1 MMESNNSAINV
12 DQLIKKIREEV
23 AHRQPISERNLET
36 IKVVS
41 VNQTLTLSHIENLLH
56 NAQLK
61 SQIRTEFPKK
71 LNRFPFSLS
80 QPLQKLALKLYSFL
94 FKEQRAINFSLIEAI
109 RESLTLNRKL
119 IDQVMD
125 FQGQVMD
132 LQGQVMNLQGQVKEI
147 SAYLTATEKHL
158 NEQLQAMDEHYIKND
173 SYLKNDL
180 TQQKR
185 LITLFLEAARQR
197 LPESFTVDQLQ
208 TLSNEEPHQLDAF
221 YVAFEDQFR
230 GSREEIRNTLNVY
243 LPVIEDAKLGTPES
257 PILDVGCGRGEWLE
271 LLRESGYSA
280 RGIDIN
286 RVMLEQCNTIG
297 LEVIEADAIA
307 YLQNLPDHSLG
318 AVTGFHL
325 IEHLQFAVLM
335 KLFDETMRVLQPGG
349 LIIFETPNPRNLFVG
364 SGDFYRDPTHVNP
377 IHPDT
382 IAYIAILKGFMNA
395 ESYFFAEQDNGLQ
408 LLASSNV
415 KFDTLESYLSISR
428 DFALIGYKP

>member
-1 MMESNNSAINV
+1 
-12 DQLIKKIREEV
+12 
-23 AHRQPISERNLET
+23 
-36 IKVVS
+36 
-41 VNQTLTLSHIENLLH
+41 
-56 NAQLK
+56 
-61 SQIRTEFPKK
+61 
-71 LNRFPFSLS
+71 
-80 QPLQKLALKLYSFL
+80 
-94 FKEQRAINFSLIEAI
+94 
-109 RESLTLNRKL
+109 
-119 IDQVMD
+119 
-125 FQGQVMD
+125 
-132 LQGQVMNLQGQVKEI
+132 VKEI

-158 NEQLQAMDEHYIKND
+158 NEQLQAMDERYIKND

-185 LITLFLEAARQR
+185 LITLFLEAARPR
-197 LPESFTVDQLQ
+197 LPEPFSAEQLQ
-208 TLSNEEPHQLDAF
+208 TLRNEEPHQLDAL

-230 GSREEIRNTLNVY
+230 GSREEVRNTLNVY
-243 LPVIEDAKLGTPES
+243 LPLIEDAKVGTPES

-271 LLRESGYSA
+271 LLRKSGYSA

-286 RVMLEQCNTIG
+286 KVMLEQCHTIG
-297 LEVIEADAIA
+297 FEVIEAEAIA
-307 YLQNLPDHSLG
+307 YLQDLPDSSLG
-318 AVTGFHL
+318 AVTGFHI
-325 IEHLQFAVLM
+325 IEHLPFAVLM

-382 IAYIAILKGFMNA
+382 IAYIASLKGFINA
-395 ESYFFAEQDNGLQ
+395 ESYFFAEQDNRSQ

>member
-1 MMESNNSAINV
+1 
-12 DQLIKKIREEV
+12 
-23 AHRQPISERNLET
+23 
-36 IKVVS
+36 
-41 VNQTLTLSHIENLLH
+41 
-56 NAQLK
+56 
-61 SQIRTEFPKK
+61 
-71 LNRFPFSLS
+71 
-80 QPLQKLALKLYSFL
+80 
-94 FKEQRAINFSLIEAI
+94 
-109 RESLTLNRKL
+109 
-119 IDQVMD
+119 
-125 FQGQVMD
+125 MD
-132 LQGQVMNLQGQVKEI
+132 LQGQVKEM

-158 NEQLQAMDEHYIKND
+158 NEQVQAMDERYIKND

-208 TLSNEEPHQLDAF
+208 SLSNEEPHQLDAL

-230 GSREEIRNTLNVY
+230 GSREEVRNTLNVY
-243 LPVIEDAKLGTPES
+243 LPLLEDAKMGTPES
-257 PILDVGCGRGEWLE
+257 PIIDLGCGRGEWLE

-286 RVMLEQCNTIG
+286 KVMLEQCHTIG

-325 IEHLQFAVLM
+325 IEHLQFTVLM

-382 IAYIAILKGFMNA
+382 IAYIASLKGFINA
-395 ESYFFAEQDNGLQ
+395 ESYFFAKQDNRLQ

>member
-1 MMESNNSAINV
+1 MIESNNSEINV
-12 DQLIKKIREEV
+12 DRLIKKIREEV
-23 AHRQPISERNLET
+23 ARRQPISERNLET
-36 IKVVS
+36 IKVAS
-41 VNQTLTLSHIENLLH
+41 VNQTLTINHIQNLLH
-56 NAQLK
+56 NAQVK
-61 SQIRTEFPKK
+61 SQVRTEFPQK

-125 FQGQVMD
+125 LQGQVMD
-132 LQGQVMNLQGQVKEI
+132 LQGQVKQMN
-147 SAYLTATEKHL
+147 AYLTATEKHL
-158 NEQLQAMDEHYIKND
+158 NEQLQAMEERYIKND
-173 SYLKNDL
+173 SYIKNDL

-185 LITLFLEAARQR
+185 LITLFLEAAQQR
-197 LPESFTVDQLQ
+197 LPEPFSVDKLQ

-230 GSREEIRNTLNVY
+230 GSREEVRNRLNVY
-243 LPVIEDAKLGTPES
+243 LPLLEDAKLGTPES
-257 PILDVGCGRGEWLE
+257 PIIDLGCGRGEWLE

-286 RVMLEQCNTIG
+286 KVMLEQCHTIG

-318 AVTGFHL
+318 AVTGFHM
-325 IEHLQFAVLM
+325 IEHLPFTVLM

-382 IAYIAILKGFMNA
+382 IAYIANLKGFINA
-395 ESYFFAEQDNGLQ
+395 ESYFFAEQDNRSQ

-415 KFDTLESYLSISR
+415 KFDNLESYLSISR

>member
-1 MMESNNSAINV
+1 MIESNNSEINV
-12 DQLIKKIREEV
+12 DRLIKKIREEV
-23 AHRQPISERNLET
+23 ASRQPISGRNLET
-36 IKVVS
+36 IKVAS
-41 VNQTLTLSHIENLLH
+41 VNQTLTINHIENLLH

-61 SQIRTEFPKK
+61 SQIRTDFPKK

-80 QPLQKLALKLYSFL
+80 QPLQKLVLKLYSFL

-125 FQGQVMD
+125 LQGQVMD
-132 LQGQVMNLQGQVKEI
+132 IQGQVLNLQGQVKEM
-147 SAYLTATEKHL
+147 SAHLTVTEKHFK
-158 NEQLQAMDEHYIKND
+158 EQLHAMDERSIKND

-185 LITLFLEAARQR
+185 LITLFLEKAQQR
-197 LPESFTVDQLQ
+197 FPEPFSPEQLQ
-208 TLSNEEPHQLDAF
+208 TLVNEYPHQLDAF
-221 YVAFEDQFR
+221 YVAFEDKFR
-230 GSREEIRNTLNVY
+230 GSREEVRNTLNVY
-243 LPVIEDAKLGTPES
+243 LPLIENAKLGTPES

-280 RGIDIN
+280 RGIDSN
-286 RVMLEQCNTIG
+286 NVMVNECHARC
-297 LEVIEADAIA
+297 LEVSQGDAIA

-325 IEHLQFAVLM
+325 IEHLPFAVLM

-395 ESYFFAEQDNGLQ
+395 ESYFFAEQDNRSQ

>member
-1 MMESNNSAINV
+1 MVESNNPEITV
-12 DQLIKKIREEV
+12 DQLIQKIREES
-23 AHRQPISERNLET
+23 ARRKPILGASLNEL
-36 IKVVS
+36 KVVS
-41 VNQTLTLSHIENLLH
+41 VNQTLAVNQIESLLH
-56 NAQLK
+56 NAELK
-61 SQIRTEFPKK
+61 SQVRTEFPKK

-80 QPLQKLALKLYSFL
+80 KPLQNIALKLYSFL
-94 FKEQRAINFSLIEAI
+94 FKEQRAINFSLIQALREAL
-109 RESLTLNRKL
+109 SLNRQL
-119 IDQVMD
+119 IEQVT
-125 FQGQVMD
+125 V
-132 LQGQVMNLQGQVKEI
+132 LQGQVRQMNEF
-147 SAYLTATEKHL
+147 L
-158 NEQLQAMDEHYIKND
+158 NT
-173 SYLKNDL
+173 DL
-180 TQQKR
+180 TNKSYIMNELAQQKR
-185 LITLFLEAARQR
+185 LITLFLEEAQQR
-197 LPESFTVDQLQ
+197 FPEPFSPEQLQ
-208 TLSNEEPHQLDAF
+208 ALVNEYPHQLDAF

-230 GSREEIRNTLNVY
+230 GSREEVRDKLNVY
-243 LPVIEDAKLGTPES
+243 LPLIENAKIGTPES

-286 RVMLEQCNTIG
+286 KVMLEQCHTIG

-325 IEHLQFAVLM
+325 IEHLPFTVLM

-382 IAYIAILKGFMNA
+382 IAYIASLKGFINA
-395 ESYFFAEQDNGLQ
+395 ESYFFAEQDNRLQ